1 MLTDDDEDLTPADRE
16 LLTLLREGRITAPFA
31 ADQTEYSLQY
41 IRDRLGR
48 MVEHENVEKIYDG
61 LYELAVD
68 PQEDD

>member
-1 MLTDDDEDLTPADRE
+1 MLTDNDEDLTPADRE